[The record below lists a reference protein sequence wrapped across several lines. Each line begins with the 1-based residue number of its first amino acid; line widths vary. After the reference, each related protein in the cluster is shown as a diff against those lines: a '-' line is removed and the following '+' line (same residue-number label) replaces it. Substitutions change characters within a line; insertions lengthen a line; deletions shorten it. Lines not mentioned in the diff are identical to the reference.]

1 MGQES
6 QSLRASLMAYS
17 LVCLSGKSSGK
28 NTSGQSMQ
36 GVLPI
41 RSTSDIRCEYVCL
54 WSLI

>member
-28 NTSGQSMQ
+28 KTSGQSMQ

-41 RSTSDIRCEYVCL
+41 RSTSDIR
-54 WSLI
+54 